1 MTILLFLNSF
11 KQHYVNYLEG
21 IPIQILITWTLQFL
35 ISFQKVVKK
44 KVISPNGLSKKVK
57 LLGVSEY
64 IYLM

>member
-35 ISFQKVVKK
+35 VSFQIGCPK
-44 KVISPNGLSKKVK
+44 K
-57 LLGVSEY
+57 LLTQTGCPKKLNYWE
-64 IYLM
+64 LMNIII